1 MNTKQIREKCNLGQ
15 CNKLEQEYVDLVDE
29 LKELKKELKQTA
41 EKWFFDKMNKTLS
54 RKVLELKAQILIIED
69 ELKDKAMDIN
79 VAILK
84 YNEGCVGCY

>member
-1 MNTKQIREKCNLGQ
+1 
-15 CNKLEQEYVDLVDE
+15 
-29 LKELKKELKQTA
+29 
-41 EKWFFDKMNKTLS
+41 MNKTLS